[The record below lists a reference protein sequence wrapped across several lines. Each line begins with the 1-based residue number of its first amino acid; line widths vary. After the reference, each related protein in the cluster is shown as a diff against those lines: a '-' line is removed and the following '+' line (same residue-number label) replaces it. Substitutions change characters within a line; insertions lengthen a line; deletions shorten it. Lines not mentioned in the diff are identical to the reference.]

1 MKLSRYKKNAR
12 HMQDAGAAGLPV
24 MKSRSCNVLKLW
36 KLFISQNLTISL
48 SISGRKYILL
58 QVCSGDVWCLKHL
71 TYKWHHLFYWLS
83 KKRLSLQSQTWIED
97 LCRFPI
103 GLGPDGALW
112 IVSLNLV
119 PDFYNKWKG
128 GWSVSTIEIICR
140 RLYEDTRNICRSKH
154 HTHPRR

>member
-1 MKLSRYKKNAR
+1 
-12 HMQDAGAAGLPV
+12 
-24 MKSRSCNVLKLW
+24 
-36 KLFISQNLTISL
+36 
-48 SISGRKYILL
+48 
-58 QVCSGDVWCLKHL
+58 
-71 TYKWHHLFYWLS
+71 LS

-128 GWSVSTIEIICR
+128 GWSVSTIEIKSVIKKIVWG
-140 RLYEDTRNICRSKH
+140 YQKYM
-154 HTHPRR
+154 